1 MKTII
6 AGGRSFMP
14 ADIHIVWLDNLHE
27 QYVFTE
33 IVCGKAKGADEFGEV
48 WARMNNLSVKYFKAE
63 WSLYGRSAGPRRNA
77 EMADYAEAL
86 VLFPGGKGSAN
97 MLSLAK
103 SKSLQI
109 FVFE

>member
-6 AGGRSFMP
+6 AGGRSFIP
-14 ADIHIVWLDNLHE
+14 ADVHIVWLDDLFE
-27 QYVFTE
+27 QCAFTE
-33 IVCGKAKGADEFGEV
+33 IVCGGAKGADDFGKN
-48 WARMNNLSVKYFKAE
+48 WAEQHGLPVKIFKAE

-77 EMADYAEAL
+77 EMAKYADSL
-86 VLFPGGKGSAN
+86 VLFPGGKGSAS

-103 SKSLQI
+103 SNNLQI